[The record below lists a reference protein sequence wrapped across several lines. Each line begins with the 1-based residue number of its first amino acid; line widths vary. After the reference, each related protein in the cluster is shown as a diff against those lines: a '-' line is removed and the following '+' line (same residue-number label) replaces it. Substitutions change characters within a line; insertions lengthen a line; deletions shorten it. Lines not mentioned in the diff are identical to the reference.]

1 MQENKNKVD
10 YSQTLN
16 LPQTSFPMRGNLP
29 EREPHLLQ
37 MMQEK
42 QVYKKVL
49 EKNKK
54 TGKTFILHDGPPY
67 ANGDIHMGHSL
78 NKVLKDIIVRHKTMC
93 GCYSPYVPGWDTHG
107 LPIEKKVQIEKKV
120 FKDDVGVVK
129 FREICKDFAL
139 NAVSNQAK
147 QFVRLG
153 GLGDYEKN
161 KYVTLDPD
169 FEAEQIQ
176 VFWDMYK
183 KGYIYR
189 DLKPVYWC
197 SDCETALAE
206 AEIEYHD
213 HDATSIFVKFRVAED
228 KGLLSQYG
236 ELANTYLVIW
246 TTTPWTL
253 PGNQAITVNPEFTY
267 AVVESTYNGKIV
279 RYIVA
284 KDLVEKVMEEC
295 AVTSYRIVGE
305 VIGKDLENI
314 KCFKPLDLTKT
325 SRVILGSDNDLIVS
339 LDAGTGLVHT
349 APGHGHEDSLACKRY
364 GDIETIVPVDSKGY
378 MTEEAGQFAGL
389 EYSAANEKI
398 IEYLKTTDFLFA
410 KKKLKHSY
418 PHCWR
423 CKKPVI
429 YRATTQWFA
438 SVEKFRDQVLKEIDN
453 VRWIPSWG
461 NDRMTNMVKDRA
473 DWCISRQRVWG
484 VPIPIFYC
492 KQCSKELIN
501 EETIE
506 RVKTLVRVNGSNMWY
521 DMSSEQILQHRA
533 KCECGCDEF
542 EKENDIM
549 DVWFDSGSTHA
560 GILHNP
566 KYAIN
571 QEVADMYLEGN
582 DQYRGWFQSS
592 LLTSVATNGRAPY
605 KQVLTHGMVLDG
617 EGRKMSKSL
626 GNGVDPLEIIKEYG
640 ADILRLWAVSAD
652 YQSDVRIS
660 KDILSQVSE
669 VYKKL
674 RNTIRFLLGN
684 LSDFNINT
692 DVVEYSKRDELDKYM
707 MYKINKLVEYVNTAY
722 DNYDFHLIY
731 SELHRF
737 CTAELS
743 SKYLDVIKDR
753 LYTFRQDHPLRRS
766 SQSTMNDI
774 LRILVR
780 LIAPI
785 LCFTAEEIWTFMSHK
800 TKEDYLSV
808 LAAGFPVETDEYND
822 VALIEKWDRIFA
834 IKEETSKYLEEVRA
848 SKVIGNSLDALI
860 TIHTTG
866 EEFEFMKENIE
877 NLKLVTIVSE
887 FELIDSNERK
897 IVVEKAYGDKCAR
910 CWTYSPDVGRDR
922 QHIDICK
929 KCIDNM

>member
-1 MQENKNKVD
+1 MQDKKVD
-10 YSQTLN
+10 YTETLN
-16 LPQTSFPMRGNLP
+16 LPKTSFPMRGNLP
-29 EREPHLLQ
+29 EREPHFLEK
-37 MMQEK
+37 MQND

-54 TGKTFILHDGPPY
+54 NGKTFILHDGPPY

-78 NKVLKDIIVRHKTMC
+78 NKVIKDIIVRYKTMC
-93 GCYSPYVPGWDTHG
+93 GYYSPYIPGWDTHG

-139 NAVSNQAK
+139 NAVKNQSQ
-147 QFVRLG
+147 QFMRLG
-153 GLGDYEKN
+153 GLGDYEKGI
-161 KYVTLDPD
+161 YLTLDPD

-183 KGYIYR
+183 QGYIYR

-213 HDATSIFVKFRVAED
+213 HEATSIFVKFRVSED
-228 KGLLSQYG
+228 KGLFSQYG
-236 ELANTYLVIW
+236 DLANTYLVIW

-253 PGNQAITVNPEFTY
+253 PGNQAVTVNPEFKY
-267 AVVESTYNGKIV
+267 SIVEANENGITN
-279 RYIVA
+279 RYVVA
-284 KDLVEKVMEEC
+284 KDLVEKVMEQG
-295 AVTSYRIVGE
+295 AITSFNIVGE
-305 VIGKDLENI
+305 VEGKDLENI
-314 KCFKPLDLTKT
+314 KCLKPLDQTKT
-325 SRVILGSDNDLIVS
+325 SRVILGSDNDLIVT

-349 APGHGHEDSLACKRY
+349 APGHGHEDNLACKRY

-378 MTEEAGQFAGL
+378 MTEEAGEFAGL
-389 EYSAANEKI
+389 EYTKANEKI
-398 IEYLKTTDFLFA
+398 VEYLSKNGLLFG
-410 KKKLKHSY
+410 KEKIMHSY

-438 SVEKFRDQVLKEIDN
+438 SVEKFRDQVLKEVDT
-453 VRWIPSWG
+453 VKWIPSWG
-461 NDRMTNMVKDRA
+461 NERMTNMVKDRA

-492 KQCSKELIN
+492 KDCGKELIN
-501 EETIE
+501 EETIQ

-521 DMSSEQILQHRA
+521 DLTSQQILQQRG
-533 KCECGCDEF
+533 KCECGSEEF
-542 EKENDIM
+542 EKEHDIM

-560 GILHNP
+560 EILHNP
-566 KYAIN
+566 RYGIN
-571 QEVADMYLEGN
+571 QDVADMYLEGN

-592 LLTSVATNGRAPY
+592 LLTSVATKGRAPY

-626 GNGVDPLEIIKEYG
+626 GNGVDPLKIIDQYG

-652 YQSDVRIS
+652 YQTDVRIS
-660 KDILSQVSE
+660 DDILSQVSE

-684 LSDFNINT
+684 LNDFNIGT
-692 DVVEYSKRDELDKYM
+692 DIVPYENRDELDKYM
-707 MYKINKLVEYVNTAY
+707 MYKVNKLIEYINTAY

-737 CTAELS
+737 CTTELS
-743 SKYLDVIKDR
+743 GKYLDVIKDR
-753 LYTFRQDHPLRRS
+753 LYTFKADHPLRRS

-774 LRILVR
+774 LRVLVR

-785 LCFTAEEIWTFMSHK
+785 LCFTAEEVWSFMQHLNK
-800 TKEDYLSV
+800 NEYLSV
-808 LAAGFPVETDEYND
+808 LVGGMPTERSEYND
-822 VALIEKWDRIFA
+822 ADLINKWDRIFA
-834 IKEETSKYLEEVRA
+834 IKEETAKYLEEVRTT
-848 SKVIGNSLDALI
+848 KVIGNSLDALI

-866 EEFEFMKENIE
+866 EELKFMEENIE
-877 NLKLVTIVSE
+877 SLKLVTIVSQ
-887 FELIDSNERK
+887 FELVDSPERK

-910 CWTYSPDVGRDR
+910 CWTYSPYVGRDQVR
-922 QHIDICK
+922 VDLCK